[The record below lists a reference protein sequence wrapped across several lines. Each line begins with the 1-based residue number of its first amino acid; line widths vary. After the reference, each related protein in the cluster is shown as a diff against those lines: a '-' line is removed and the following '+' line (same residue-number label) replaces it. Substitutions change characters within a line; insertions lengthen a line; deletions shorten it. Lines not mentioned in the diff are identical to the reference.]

1 MTLYNVHIYR
11 EMRLRFDG
19 IEADSPEAAAA
30 IARERTAEDASV
42 VDECEGIT
50 LAALV
55 DEVADEEYER
65 SVTIDFMQG
74 RLPGQDSRDPIV
86 AITVRGGLI
95 ADVAATVPSTVV
107 TEDWDVFDEDTGGR
121 PPRTIDRIQ
130 NGMPEA
136 KAEKL
141 RRLITDESTCS

>member
-1 MTLYNVHIYR
+1 MTLFNVHIYR

-30 IARERTAEDASV
+30 IARQRTADDASIV
-42 VDECEGIT
+42 EECDGIT

-55 DEVADEEYER
+55 DEVGDEEYEL
-65 SVTIDFMQG
+65 SVTIDFEQDPRSGPG
-74 RLPGQDSRDPIV
+74 RRDPIV

-95 ADVAATVPSTVV
+95 EDIAATVPLTVV

-121 PPRTIDRIQ
+121 PLRNIDRIES
-130 NGMPEA
+130 GMPGA

-141 RRLITDESTCS
+141 RRLIADDTTSN

>member
-42 VDECEGIT
+42 VDECDGIT

-55 DEVADEEYER
+55 DELGDEEYER
-65 SVTIDFMQG
+65 SVTIDFEQD
-74 RLPGQDSRDPIV
+74 PGPGPDNRDPIV
-86 AITVRGGLI
+86 AITVRGGVI
-95 ADVAATVPSTVV
+95 EDVSTTVPSSVV
-107 TEDWDVFDEDTGGR
+107 IEDWDVFDEDTGKR
-121 PPRTIDRIQ
+121 PLRSIDRIPS
-130 NGMPEA
+130 GMSEA
-136 KAEKL
+136 KAERL
-141 RRLITDESTCS
+141 RRLITDESTSN